1 MRGFRLAGF
10 KGFRLQG
17 SATVT
22 SGAVTH
28 VAYASR
34 ACCRILGSTEVVAA
48 VVPAQQTGPLCLVS
62 QSASETQQSQNP
74 NEANLGYCPHTV
86 TVYNRATIK
95 VLIYLY
101 YGYYPTVT
109 KWGQYF
115 SHLGQHRCH
124 LTATFSFGWASK

>member
-1 MRGFRLAGF
+1 M
-10 KGFRLQG
+10 
-17 SATVT
+17 
-22 SGAVTH
+22 TH

-34 ACCRILGSTEVVAA
+34 ACCRILGSTEIVAA
-48 VVPAQQTGPLCLVS
+48 VVPAQQTGPLFLVS

-101 YGYYPTVT
+101 YEYYPTVT
-109 KWGQYF
+109 KWG
-115 SHLGQHRCH
+115 STSRIWVNT
-124 LTATFSFGWASK
+124 TAILLQPFRLAGLRSNEGKKSTDLYVIIGSL